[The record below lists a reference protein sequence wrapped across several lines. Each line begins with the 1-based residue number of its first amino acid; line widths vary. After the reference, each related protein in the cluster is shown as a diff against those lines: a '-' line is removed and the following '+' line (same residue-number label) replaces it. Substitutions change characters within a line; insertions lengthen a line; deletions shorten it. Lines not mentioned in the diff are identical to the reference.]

1 MKFKST
7 ASYLLITFF
16 MAAIVISFAFTGFT
30 GFSSSTG
37 SVAEVG
43 SEKITISEYQRA
55 YNAELQRFSQI
66 FGGNSL
72 TAAQIK
78 QFRIKEG
85 ALNRLVQQKLVLVL
99 ANEMNIKVSTEEVK
113 ADIKQAEYFLTS
125 GKFDVNKYRSLLK
138 ANGLTPTTFEQMT
151 IDTVKMK
158 KMSDLFE
165 STMVSKNSVVASET
179 IKESTAIVNAI
190 EIDKSKLTNFL
201 DIPSSKIN
209 SFANNKENE
218 SIMNSLFNSM
228 KNEFNKPKRI
238 NARHILIKEDPKN
251 KSKALKTA
259 NALRAKVTTKNFAT
273 IAGKETEDPS
283 GKGSKG
289 GSLGWF
295 TKGKMVPEFEKVAFD
310 MKPGQISQPVKTS
323 FGYHIIYVE
332 KKDEGVTKTLDQVKD
347 VVAKRHLQKTSRD
360 ELKKFQEEIKNNIIV
375 LLKTNNTSKLET
387 IAKKYDFKIATKA
400 KVNAIDAKAE
410 QVPLK
415 AKDVTTILNDNN
427 TQDVFTNDEATKITL
442 YKATAISDE
451 KSILK
456 EVEAKIDDEVTAASK
471 NLSAELQR
479 ETLDYLKE
487 GSKVVTYPNLL

>member
-1 MKFKST
+1 
-7 ASYLLITFF
+7 

-37 SVAEVG
+37 AVAEVG
-43 SEKITISEYQRA
+43 SEKISISEYQRA

-99 ANEMNIKVSTEEVK
+99 ANEMNINVSTEEVK
-113 ADIKQAEYFLTS
+113 ADIKQAEYFLTG

-138 ANGLTPTTFEQMT
+138 ANGLTPTAFEQMT

-165 STMVSKNSVVASET
+165 STLVSKNSVIASET
-179 IKESTAIVNAI
+179 IKESTATVNAV
-190 EIDKSKLTNFL
+190 EMDKSKLTKFL
-201 DIPSSKIN
+201 EIPKSKVT
-209 SFANNKENE
+209 SFVNNKENE
-218 SIMNSLFNSM
+218 SILTSLFNSM
-228 KNEFNKPKRI
+228 KNEFNKPKRV

-251 KSKALKTA
+251 KGNALKTA
-259 NALRAKVTTKNFAT
+259 KSLRAKVNTRNFAK
-273 IAGKETEDPS
+273 IAGKETQDPS

-295 TKGKMVPEFEKVAFD
+295 TKGKMVPEFEKVAFN

-332 KKDEGVTKTLDQVKD
+332 KKDEGVTKTLDQMKD
-347 VVAKRHLQKTSRD
+347 VVAKRHLQKTSRE
-360 ELKKFQEEIKNNIIV
+360 ELKKFQEDVKNNIIV
-375 LLKTNNTSKLET
+375 LLKTNNTKKLES
-387 IAKKYDFKIATKA
+387 IAKKYDFKIAKKA
-400 KVNAIDAKAE
+400 KVNAIDSKAE
-410 QVPLK
+410 QIDLK
-415 AKDVTTILNDNN
+415 AKDITAILNDNN

-442 YKATAISDE
+442 YKALSITDE
-451 KSILK
+451 KTILK
-456 EVEAKIDDEVTAASK
+456 EVNTKIDEEVSAAAKS
-471 NLSAELQR
+471 LAGEFQR

>member
-1 MKFKST
+1 
-7 ASYLLITFF
+7 

-37 SVAEVG
+37 AVAEVG
-43 SEKITISEYQRA
+43 SEEITITEYQRT

-99 ANEMNIKVSTEEVK
+99 ANEMDINVSTEEVK
-113 ADIKQAEYFLTS
+113 ADIKQAEYFLTG

-138 ANGLTPTTFEQMT
+138 ANGLTPTAFEQMT

-165 STMVSKNSVVASET
+165 STLVSKNSVIASET
-179 IKESTAIVNAI
+179 IKESTATVNAV
-190 EIDKSKLTNFL
+190 EMDKSKLTKFL
-201 DIPSSKIN
+201 EIPKSKVT
-209 SFANNKENE
+209 SFVNNKENE
-218 SIMNSLFNSM
+218 SIMTSLFNSM
-228 KNEFNKPKRI
+228 KNEFNKPKRV

-251 KSKALKTA
+251 KGKALKTA
-259 NALRAKVTTKNFAT
+259 KALRAKVTTKNFAK
-273 IAGKETEDPS
+273 IAGKETQDPS

-295 TKGKMVPEFEKVAFD
+295 TKGKMVPEFEKVAFK
-310 MKPGQISQPVKTS
+310 MKPGQISEPVKTS

-332 KKDEGVTKTLDQVKD
+332 KKDEGVTKTLDQMKD
-347 VVAKRHLQKTSRD
+347 VVAKRHLQKTSRE
-360 ELKKFQEEIKNNIIV
+360 ELKKFQEDVKNNIIV
-375 LLKTNNTSKLET
+375 LLKTNNTKKLEA
-387 IAKKYDFKIATKA
+387 IAKKYDFKIAKKA
-400 KVNAIDAKAE
+400 KVNAIELKAE
-410 QVPLK
+410 QIELK
-415 AKDVTTILNDNN
+415 AKDITAILNDNN

-442 YKATAISDE
+442 YKALSITDE
-451 KSILK
+451 KSISK
-456 EVEAKIDDEVTAASK
+456 EVNTKIDDEVTAAAKS
-471 NLSAELQR
+471 LAGEFQR